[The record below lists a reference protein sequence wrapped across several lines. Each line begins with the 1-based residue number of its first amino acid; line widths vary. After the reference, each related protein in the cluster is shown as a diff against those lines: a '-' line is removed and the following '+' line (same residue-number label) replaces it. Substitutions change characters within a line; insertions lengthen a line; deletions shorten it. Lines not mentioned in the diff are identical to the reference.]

1 MHNLRIDPQLASA
14 SIVWPFESGWAKDDA
29 WLGKDVCILHAEI
42 YPSVRTP
49 RPDSIKDRG
58 QVWSMWEWARDLDRQ
73 DLLWREFLLPSG
85 IEAGS
90 VEDIAI
96 RSEEGWILGH
106 LWSIQNP
113 LCGWVTATI
122 LARLE
127 RLAWP

>member
-113 LCGWVTATI
+113 LM
-122 LARLE
+122 RLGDGDA
-127 RLAWP
+127 LSV